1 MAHNLYSKTKHIFD
15 TIEQNYQYIPNDK
28 YNSVHPS
35 NDQDINQN
43 KYFFQYNS
51 KNNISSLNKDYNLKQ
66 NNERIIDLNE
76 SIKEK
81 KDKIE
86 NILSPIRFEEQ
97 KNENK
102 SRNYLKQLNQI
113 KTIYTMTSE
122 EIQNEIVQL
131 KNKKNKL
138 TLVYNSLYNFKQKL
152 LNKEKEIKEKESKI
166 DKYEKDLKVN
176 ENIVKNNLD
185 TFNNYINYQ
194 TQNLINKFKNIKN
207 YHEQKEKE
215 LNMRQQKIN
224 EYEIFIKNIIQQK
237 EKEHKEKILQN
248 INRNIGKVDA
258 QNEFE
263 KNEKSEQM
271 KKDIEIIEKEKEK
284 IEKEKELIQLQKE
297 QILYEKEENE
307 KIRKQNDNIAQKLKQ
322 KEIYINQRNKMLEQ
336 YSNIEM
342 NFNNMFHTPIRDV
355 CNYDNSTTIENF
367 CKNNSFNNINS
378 YNKKKSLTP
387 NAFHSYKN
395 RISNQN
401 SEIYKNTKDDSFISY
416 NNNHISNI
424 KNNTIQL
431 KDEKMFQ
438 KINSVQKLM
447 KKNKNKNNY
456 VHDNIYL
463 LKNKM
468 NQTSDNSNLFT
479 RINSFIPIQRR
490 YNSSRLSNEKMK
502 GSNDS
507 DFTNRTFNL
516 VGNVSGNNTIKLF
529 EHSNNKE
536 KSHNLNDENKSKIL
550 LELKSNDY
558 NDTCNDINKKIFEAE
573 KALQLVKNQEIKI
586 KMIKNKLDKK
596 IKNSA

>member
-1 MAHNLYSKTKHIFD
+1 MAHNLYSKTKQIFD
-15 TIEQNYQYIPNDK
+15 TIDQNYKYIPNDK
-28 YNSVHPS
+28 YNSFHPS
-35 NDQDINQN
+35 HEQNINQN
-43 KYFFQYNS
+43 KYFFKYNNT
-51 KNNISSLNKDYNLKQ
+51 NNISSLNKDYFLKQ
-66 NNERIIDLNE
+66 NNERIIGLNE

-102 SRNYLKQLNQI
+102 SRNYLNQLNQI
-113 KTIYTMTSE
+113 KSVYSMTSE
-122 EIQNEIVQL
+122 EIQNEIIQL
-131 KNKKNKL
+131 RNKKNKL

-152 LNKEKEIKEKESKI
+152 LNKENEIKEKESKI

-176 ENIVKNNLD
+176 ENIVKNNLE

-215 LNMRQQKIN
+215 LSMRQQKIN
-224 EYEIFIKNIIQQK
+224 EYEMFIKNIIHQK
-237 EKEHKEKILQN
+237 ENENKERIIQN
-248 INRNIGKVDA
+248 INKNIGKVGS
-258 QNEFE
+258 QNETE
-263 KNEKSEQM
+263 KNEKSEEM
-271 KKDIEIIEKEKEK
+271 KKDIEIIKKEKEK

-322 KEIYINQRNKMLEQ
+322 KEMYINQRNKMFEQ
-336 YSNIEM
+336 YSDIELDI
-342 NFNNMFHTPIRDV
+342 NNMFHTPIRDV

-367 CKNNSFNNINS
+367 YKNNSFNNYIN
-378 YNKKKSLTP
+378 NKKKSLTP
-387 NAFHSYKN
+387 NAFHSFKYK
-395 RISNQN
+395 ISNQN
-401 SEIYKNTKDDSFISY
+401 SEINKFNKDDSFISY
-416 NNNHISNI
+416 NNNISNI
-424 KNNTIQL
+424 KNNSVQL
-431 KDEKMFQ
+431 KDEKMYQ
-438 KINSVQKLM
+438 KVKSVQKLM
-447 KKNKNKNNY
+447 KKNKSNY

-479 RINSFIPIQRR
+479 KINSFIPTQRR
-490 YNSSRLSNEKMK
+490 YNSTRLSNENVK
-502 GSNDS
+502 GNNNS
-507 DFTNRTFNL
+507 DFTNRTINL
-516 VGNVSGNNTIKLF
+516 VGNISGNNTTNLF
-529 EHSNNKE
+529 EYSNNKE
-536 KSHNLNDENKSKIL
+536 KSQNLNDENKSKIL
-550 LELKSNDY
+550 LELKSNEY

-596 IKNSA
+596 MKNSS

>member
-1 MAHNLYSKTKHIFD
+1 MAHNLYSKTKQIFD
-15 TIEQNYQYIPNDK
+15 TIDQNYKYIPNDK
-28 YNSVHPS
+28 YNSFHPS
-35 NDQDINQN
+35 HEQNINQN
-43 KYFFQYNS
+43 KYFFKYNNT
-51 KNNISSLNKDYNLKQ
+51 NNISSLNKDYFLKQ
-66 NNERIIDLNE
+66 NNERIIGLNE

-102 SRNYLKQLNQI
+102 SRNYLNQLNQI
-113 KTIYTMTSE
+113 KSVYSMTSE
-122 EIQNEIVQL
+122 EIQNEIIQL
-131 KNKKNKL
+131 RNKKNKL

-166 DKYEKDLKVN
+166 DKYEKDLKLN
-176 ENIVKNNLD
+176 ENIVKNNLE

-224 EYEIFIKNIIQQK
+224 EYEMFIKNIIHQK
-237 EKEHKEKILQN
+237 ENENKERIIQN

-258 QNEFE
+258 QNESE
-263 KNEKSEQM
+263 KNEKSEEM
-271 KKDIEIIEKEKEK
+271 KKDIEIIKKEKEK

-336 YSNIEM
+336 YSDIEM
-342 NFNNMFHTPIRDV
+342 NINNMFHTPIRDV

-367 CKNNSFNNINS
+367 YKNNSFNNYIN
-378 YNKKKSLTP
+378 NKKKSLTP
-387 NAFHSYKN
+387 NAFHSFKYK
-395 RISNQN
+395 ISNQN
-401 SEIYKNTKDDSFISY
+401 SEINKFNKDDSFISY
-416 NNNHISNI
+416 NNNISNI
-424 KNNTIQL
+424 KNNSVQL
-431 KDEKMFQ
+431 KDEKMYQ
-438 KINSVQKLM
+438 KVKSVQKLM
-447 KKNKNKNNY
+447 KKNKNNY

-479 RINSFIPIQRR
+479 KINSFIPTQKR
-490 YNSSRLSNEKMK
+490 YNSTRLSNEYVK
-502 GSNDS
+502 GNNNS
-507 DFTNRTFNL
+507 DFTNRTINL
-516 VGNVSGNNTIKLF
+516 VGNISGNNTTNLF
-529 EHSNNKE
+529 EYSNNKE
-536 KSHNLNDENKSKIL
+536 KSQNLNDENKSKIL
-550 LELKSNDY
+550 LELKSNEY

-596 IKNSA
+596 MKNSA

>member
-1 MAHNLYSKTKHIFD
+1 MAHNLYSKTKQIFD
-15 TIEQNYQYIPNDK
+15 TIDQNYKYTSNDK
-28 YNSVHPS
+28 YDSSHPS
-35 NDQDINQN
+35 DEQNQNINQN
-43 KYFFQYNS
+43 KYFFKYNS
-51 KNNISSLNKDYNLKQ
+51 KNDISSLNKENILKQ
-66 NNERIIDLNE
+66 NNERITDLNE

-86 NILSPIRFEEQ
+86 NILSPIKFEEQ
-97 KNENK
+97 KNEK
-102 SRNYLKQLNQI
+102 RSRNYINQLNQI
-113 KTIYTMTSE
+113 KSIYSMTSE
-122 EIQNEIVQL
+122 EIRNEIIQL

-138 TLVYNSLYNFKQKL
+138 ALVYNSLFNFKQKL

-176 ENIVKNNLD
+176 ENIVKNNLE

-194 TQNLINKFKNIKN
+194 TQNLINKFKNIKI

-215 LNMRQQKIN
+215 LNKRQQKIN
-224 EYEIFIKNIIQQK
+224 EYEIFIKNIIHQK
-237 EKEHKEKILQN
+237 EKENKEKIIQN
-248 INRNIGKVDA
+248 INRNIRKVDA

-263 KNEKSEQM
+263 KNQKSELM

-297 QILYEKEENE
+297 QILFEKEENE

-322 KEIYINQRNKMLEQ
+322 KEMYINQRNKMLEQ
-336 YSNIEM
+336 YSDIEM

-367 CKNNSFNNINS
+367 HKNSSFNNYINT
-378 YNKKKSLTP
+378 KKKSLTP
-387 NAFHSYKN
+387 NPFHSYKYK
-395 RISNQN
+395 ISNQN
-401 SEIYKNTKDDSFISY
+401 SEINKLTKDDSFFSY
-416 NNNHISNI
+416 NNNISNI
-424 KNNTIQL
+424 KNNTAQL
-431 KDEKMFQ
+431 NDEKMFQ
-438 KINSVQKLM
+438 KVNSVQKLI
-447 KKNKNKNNY
+447 KKNNNKKNY
-456 VHDNIYL
+456 IHDNIYL

-479 RINSFIPIQRR
+479 RINSFIPNQRR
-490 YNSSRLSNEKMK
+490 YNSSRLSNELIK
-502 GSNDS
+502 GNNNS
-507 DFTNRTFNL
+507 DFTNRTMNL
-516 VGNVSGNNTIKLF
+516 VGNISGNITTNLF
-529 EHSNNKE
+529 EYSNKKE

-550 LELKSNDY
+550 LELKSNEY

-573 KALQLVKNQEIKI
+573 KALQQVKNQEIKI

>member
-1 MAHNLYSKTKHIFD
+1 MAHNLYSKTKKIFD
-15 TIEQNYQYIPNDK
+15 TIDENYKYIPNDK
-28 YNSVHPS
+28 YNSFHPS
-35 NDQDINQN
+35 HEQNINQN
-43 KYFFQYNS
+43 KYFFKYNS
-51 KNNISSLNKDYNLKQ
+51 KNNISSLNKDYILKQ
-66 NNERIIDLNE
+66 NNERIIGLNE

-86 NILSPIRFEEQ
+86 NILSPIRFGEQ

-102 SRNYLKQLNQI
+102 SRNYLNQLNQI
-113 KTIYTMTSE
+113 KSVYSMTSE
-122 EIQNEIVQL
+122 EIQNEIIQL
-131 KNKKNKL
+131 RNKKNKL

-176 ENIVKNNLD
+176 ENIVKNNLE

-224 EYEIFIKNIIQQK
+224 EYEMFIKNIIHQK
-237 EKEHKEKILQN
+237 ENENKERIIQN

-258 QNEFE
+258 QNENE
-263 KNEKSEQM
+263 KNEKSEEM
-271 KKDIEIIEKEKEK
+271 KKDIEIIKKEKEK

-322 KEIYINQRNKMLEQ
+322 KEMYINQRNKMLEQ
-336 YSNIEM
+336 YSDIDLNI
-342 NFNNMFHTPIRDV
+342 NNMFQTPIRDV
-355 CNYDNSTTIENF
+355 CNYDNSTTIDNF
-367 CKNNSFNNINS
+367 YKNNSFNNYIN
-378 YNKKKSLTP
+378 NKKKSLTP
-387 NAFHSYKN
+387 NTFHSFKYK
-395 RISNQN
+395 ISYQN
-401 SEIYKNTKDDSFISY
+401 SEINKFNKDDSFISY
-416 NNNHISNI
+416 NNNISNI
-424 KNNTIQL
+424 KNNSVQL
-431 KDEKMFQ
+431 KDEKMYQ
-438 KINSVQKLM
+438 KVKSVQKLM
-447 KKNKNKNNY
+447 KKNKNNY

-479 RINSFIPIQRR
+479 KINSFIPTQRR
-490 YNSSRLSNEKMK
+490 YNSTRLSNENVK
-502 GSNDS
+502 GNNNS
-507 DFTNRTFNL
+507 DFTNRTINL
-516 VGNVSGNNTIKLF
+516 VGNISGNNTTNLF
-529 EHSNNKE
+529 EYSNNKE
-536 KSHNLNDENKSKIL
+536 KSQNLNDENKSKIL
-550 LELKSNDY
+550 LELKSNEY

-596 IKNSA
+596 MKNSA

>member
-1 MAHNLYSKTKHIFD
+1 MAHNLYSKTKQIFD
-15 TIEQNYQYIPNDK
+15 TIEQNYKYTPNDK
-28 YNSVHPS
+28 YNSVNPS
-35 NDQDINQN
+35 HEQDINQN
-43 KYFFQYNS
+43 KYFFKYNS
-51 KNNISSLNKDYNLKQ
+51 KNNISSLNKDDRLKQ
-66 NNERIIDLNE
+66 NNERILDLNE

-86 NILSPIRFEEQ
+86 DILSPIRFEEQ
-97 KNENK
+97 KNESK
-102 SRNYLKQLNQI
+102 SRNYMNQLNQL
-113 KTIYTMTSE
+113 KSIYSMTSE

-166 DKYEKDLKVN
+166 EKYEKDLKLN
-176 ENIVKNNLD
+176 ENIVKNNLE

-194 TQNLINKFKNIKN
+194 TQNLINKFKNIRA

-224 EYEIFIKNIIQQK
+224 EYEMFIKNIIQQK
-237 EKEHKEKILQN
+237 ENENKEKILQN
-248 INRNIGKVDA
+248 INRNIGKVDS
-258 QNEFE
+258 QNEYE

-307 KIRKQNDNIAQKLKQ
+307 KIRKQNNNIAQKLKQ

-336 YSNIEM
+336 YSDIEM
-342 NFNNMFHTPIRDV
+342 NINNMFHTPIRDV

-367 CKNNSFNNINS
+367 CKNNSFNNYIN
-378 YNKKKSLTP
+378 NKKKSLTP
-387 NAFHSYKN
+387 NAFHSFKYK
-395 RISNQN
+395 ISNQN
-401 SEIYKNTKDDSFISY
+401 SEIYKHTKDDSFISY
-416 NNNHISNI
+416 NNNNISNI
-424 KNNTIQL
+424 KNNTPQL
-431 KDEKMFQ
+431 KDEKMYQ
-438 KINSVQKLM
+438 KVNSVQKLM
-447 KKNKNKNNY
+447 KKSKNKNNY

-479 RINSFIPIQRR
+479 KINSFIPTQKR

-502 GSNDS
+502 GNNS

-516 VGNVSGNNTIKLF
+516 VGNISGNNTSNLF
-529 EHSNNKE
+529 EYSNNKE
-536 KSHNLNDENKSKIL
+536 NSQNLNDENKSKIL
-550 LELKSNDY
+550 LELKSNEY

-586 KMIKNKLDKK
+586 KMIKNKLDNKM
-596 IKNSA
+596 KNSS